1 MDKLKTQYPVIDNM
15 NEGSG
20 STSTSADIPMPW
32 RISKKS
38 KRYKYD
44 EIGAEQVEKD
54 SIYNKFFLDF
64 SKSHLLERCFW
75 LY

>member
-1 MDKLKTQYPVIDNM
+1 MDKLKTQYSVIDNM

-44 EIGAEQVEKD
+44 ESGAEHVEKD
-54 SIYNKFFLDF
+54 SICKKFFMNF
-64 SKSHLLERCFW
+64 SKN
-75 LY
+75 Y